1 MRGTPGPSPFGARG
15 STPPPLAP
23 PGTCRGKGWW
33 PGWWLML
40 LATVW
45 GCGAAATLSAGDPTI
60 AEVSIGLGGKFKVG
74 YWTPVQIT
82 IQGGDADFT
91 GQIELVL
98 PDSDDVS
105 ARFVQA
111 SPETFQVP
119 AGGQWVGWRYM
130 KLGKIRGT
138 MKVVLA
144 GLTEFLSG
152 IRPSMIFHPSPPRGN
167 GSSRRDR
174 TWESSRRPYSWPACV
189 VRSS

>member
-1 MRGTPGPSPFGARG
+1 MVARLVADAAG
-15 STPPPLAP
+15 VRVGMCVPPRRCRP
-23 PGTCRGKGWW
+23 P
-33 PGWWLML
+33 
-40 LATVW
+40 
-45 GCGAAATLSAGDPTI
+45 DPAI

-74 YWTPVQIT
+74 YWTPVRIT

-91 GQIELVL
+91 GQMELVL

-138 MKVVLA
+138 MKVVLRRADGTVVCEQIIDDISPEPADVAMGRHGGTGRGSRA
-144 GLTEFLSG
+144 GGRVSG
-152 IRPSMIFHPSPPRGN
+152 PRA
-167 GSSRRDR
+167 R
-174 TWESSRRPYSWPACV
+174 
-189 VRSS
+189 